1 MLDKGTFIITV
12 LEILLSKC
20 RSVLWP
26 GKRCK
31 GSKRVKVSV
40 FNQKVIVNLLKLLEK
55 WLLTY
60 NLRGFWILFKLFWFC
75 LKFWATKK
83 FKNSILEMPIITEI
97 LNINNLI
104 TRRGNYINLHTIREL
119 IEHSS
124 KNVWKGN
131 VYDYR
136 FEDIAVRR

>member
-1 MLDKGTFIITV
+1 
-12 LEILLSKC
+12 
-20 RSVLWP
+20 
-26 GKRCK
+26 
-31 GSKRVKVSV
+31 
-40 FNQKVIVNLLKLLEK
+40 
-55 WLLTY
+55 
-60 NLRGFWILFKLFWFC
+60 
-75 LKFWATKK
+75 
-83 FKNSILEMPIITEI
+83 MPIITEI

-131 VYDYR
+131 IYAYR